1 MVEFRYRGREISQE
15 DVLYIRALVERH
27 PNESRRTLSTKLCE
41 AWQWRQTNGAL
52 RDMVCRGLFLMLER
66 AGQITLPPV
75 SYVRH
80 NPLAKRIRPDLAR
93 IDATPMEDRLRNLQ
107 PLEFEQ
113 VRRSGK
119 EPLFNS
125 LMEEHH
131 YLGYEQPVG
140 EHLKYLV
147 WAGYPLGP
155 RPVAC
160 LAWSSAPRHLGS
172 RDRYIGW
179 SAEARRRN
187 IHFIAYN
194 TRFLILPWVRVEHMA
209 SHILGRMAA
218 RISDDWQRMYG
229 HPIYFLETFVDPERF
244 RGTCYRA
251 ANWVF
256 LGKTTG
262 RGKQS
267 NSYAPNRSVKE
278 VLGYPLTKRF
288 RELLGEVG

>member
-1 MVEFRYRGREISQE
+1 MIDTTPVEGRLDQIQPWS
-15 DVLYIRALVERH
+15 L
-27 PNESRRTLSTKLCE
+27 RRC
-41 AWQWRQTNGAL
+41 GAA
-52 RDMVCRGLFLMLER
+52 RD
-66 AGQITLPPV
+66 
-75 SYVRH
+75 
-80 NPLAKRIRPDLAR
+80 
-93 IDATPMEDRLRNLQ
+93 
-107 PLEFEQ
+107 
-113 VRRSGK
+113 

-125 LMEEHH
+125 LMEQHH

-147 WAGYPLGP
+147 WAQG
-155 RPVAC
+155 RPIAC
-160 LAWSSAPRHLGS
+160 VAWSSAPRHIGA

-179 SAEARRRN
+179 SQEARRRN
-187 IHFIAYN
+187 IRFLAYN
-194 TRFLILPWVRVEHMA
+194 TRFLILPWVRVKHLA

-218 RISDDWQRMYG
+218 RISEDWQRMYG

-251 ANWVF
+251 ANWVV

-267 NSYAPNRSVKE
+267 NSYVPNRSIKE

-288 RELLGEVG
+288 RELLGE

>member
-1 MVEFRYRGREISQE
+1 MAEWKYRGRLVTAE
-15 DVLYIRALVERH
+15 DILYIGELIAAYPHEG
-27 PNESRRTLSTKLCE
+27 RRTLSKKLCE
-41 AWQWRQTNGAL
+41 AWQWKQPNGAL
-52 RDMVCRGLFLMLER
+52 CDMVCRGLLLMLDR

-80 NPLAKRIRPDLAR
+80 NPLAKRARPAPVL
-93 IDATPMEDRLRNLQ
+93 IDTTPIEGKLHQIQ

-113 VRRSGK
+113 VRRTGD

-147 WAGYPLGP
+147 WTHG
-155 RPVAC
+155 RPIAC
-160 LAWSSAPRHLGS
+160 VAWSSAPRHIGS

-179 SAEARRRN
+179 GAEARRRN
-187 IHFIAYN
+187 IRFLAYN
-194 TRFLILPWVRVEHMA
+194 TRFLILPWVQVKHLA
-209 SHILGRMAA
+209 SHILGRMAT
-218 RISDDWQRMYG
+218 RISSDWQRMYG

-251 ANWVF
+251 ANWVL
-256 LGKTTG
+256 LGRTTG

-267 NSYAPNRSVKE
+267 NSYVPNRSIKE
-278 VLGYPLTKRF
+278 VLGYPVTKRF
-288 RELLGEVG
+288 RELLGK